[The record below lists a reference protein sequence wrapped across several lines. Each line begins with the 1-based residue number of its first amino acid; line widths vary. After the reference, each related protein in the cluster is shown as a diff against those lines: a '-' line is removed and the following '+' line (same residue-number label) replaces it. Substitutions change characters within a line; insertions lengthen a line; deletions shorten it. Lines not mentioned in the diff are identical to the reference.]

1 MTIIGESMGMKY
13 VVKAR
18 CIVEDK
24 KVRYIEWS
32 ENEITSEKGRE

>member
-1 MTIIGESMGMKY
+1 MTITGESMGMKY

-18 CIVEDK
+18 CVVEDK

-32 ENEITSEKGRE
+32 ENESTNEKEKK